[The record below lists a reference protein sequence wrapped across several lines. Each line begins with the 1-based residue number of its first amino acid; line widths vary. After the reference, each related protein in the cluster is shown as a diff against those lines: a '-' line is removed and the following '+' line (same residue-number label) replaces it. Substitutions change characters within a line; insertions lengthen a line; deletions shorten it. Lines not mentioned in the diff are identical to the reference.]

1 MKILTKMTWVEIKL
15 FAREP
20 LTVVITFALPLIML
34 YILGGVFGN
43 SPESEVYRGV
53 GAMNFYVPA
62 YIGLV
67 IASASL
73 TGLPVHLAE
82 YRERGVLRR
91 FRASSVPAWRV
102 FGSQA
107 IVAFVIAALGG
118 LLLTAVAF
126 LTHDI
131 RSPES
136 LIGVLAAFGVGTLSF
151 TALGVLLGMLFPT
164 VRAAQGAGLLLW
176 FVMLIISGAGPPPE
190 VLPDTMRKIGDLT
203 PLKHVVTLI
212 QDPWLGF
219 GWNVNETVIV
229 TGILV
234 VSVLLAMRFFRWE

>member
-1 MKILTKMTWVEIKL
+1 MKTLTKMTWVEMKL

-20 LTVVITFALPLIML
+20 LTVVVTFALPLIML

-43 SPESEVYRGV
+43 NPDPDFYRGV
-53 GAMNFYVPA
+53 GAMDYYVPG

-67 IASASL
+67 IASISL

-91 FRASSVPAWRV
+91 FRASSLPAWRL
-102 FGSQA
+102 FGSQV
-107 IVAFVIAALGG
+107 IVAFVIAMLGS
-118 LLLTAVAF
+118 LLLTTVAF
-126 LTHDI
+126 LTNDVHT
-131 RSPES
+131 PES
-136 LIGVLAAFGVGTLSF
+136 VIGVAAAFVISALSF

-176 FVMLIISGAGPPPE
+176 FVMLIIAGAGPPPE
-190 VLPDTMRKIGDLT
+190 VLPDTMRRIGDLM
-203 PLKHVVTLI
+203 PLRHVITLL
-212 QDPWLGF
+212 QDPWLGL
-219 GWNVNETVIV
+219 GWNVNEMLVV

-234 VSVLLAMRFFRWE
+234 VSVLLAIRFFRWE

>member
-1 MKILTKMTWVEIKL
+1 MKTLTKMTWVEIKL

-20 LTVVITFALPLIML
+20 LTVVITFALPLILL

-43 SPESEVYRGV
+43 DADSDVYRGV

-67 IASASL
+67 IASISL

-102 FGSQA
+102 FGSQV
-107 IVAFVIAALGG
+107 IVAFVVAALGG

-126 LTHDI
+126 LTNDV
-131 RSPES
+131 RTPES
-136 LIGVLAAFGVGTLSF
+136 VVGVLAAFVISTLSF
-151 TALGVLLGMLFPT
+151 TAFGVLLGMLFPT

-176 FVMLIISGAGPPPE
+176 FVMLIIGGAGPPPE

-203 PLKHVVTLI
+203 PLKHVATLI

-219 GWNVNETVIV
+219 GWNFSETLIV
-229 TGILV
+229 GAMMV
-234 VSVLLAMRFFRWE
+234 VSVFLAIRFFRWE

>member
-1 MKILTKMTWVEIKL
+1 MKTLAKMSWMEIKL

-20 LTVVITFALPLIML
+20 LTVVITFAMPLIML

-43 SPESEVYRGV
+43 SPQPDVYRGV
-53 GAMNFYVPA
+53 GAMDFYVPA

-67 IASASL
+67 IASVSL

-102 FGSQA
+102 FGSQV
-107 IVAFVIAALGG
+107 IVSFVIASLGG
-118 LLLTAVAF
+118 LLLAGAAF
-126 LTHDI
+126 LSHDI
-131 RSPES
+131 QTPKS
-136 LIGVLAAFGVGTLSF
+136 LVGVLAAFAVSTLSL

-176 FVMLIISGAGPPPE
+176 FVMLLLAGSGPPPE
-190 VLPDTMRKIGDLT
+190 VLPDTMRRLGDLT
-203 PLKHVVTLI
+203 PLKHANTLL
-212 QDPWLGF
+212 QDAWLGW
-219 GWNVNETVIV
+219 GWNSAESLVLL
-229 TGILV
+229 GILGLA
-234 VSVLLAMRFFRWE
+234 LLLSIRFFRWE